1 MEEKDDDARRSP
13 SAQSKTD
20 QGETE
25 NKRVLQLVMEFAMSE
40 NFEKDF
46 EDFAASHKDSFL
58 KILIMDEGAEHPMEW
73 HDIYMDYLRTFE
85 GKIERFI
92 SSKGFEIT
100 DFYEECKTILED
112 DDAVFGETRFF
123 LEALLATS
131 EYQTFISLMKGEMLQ
146 FAAELDNL
154 EPSSPKASSGSPS
167 SGGHLDRLDSK
178 GEVFD
183 SKEDK

>member
-1 MEEKDDDARRSP
+1 
-13 SAQSKTD
+13 
-20 QGETE
+20 
-25 NKRVLQLVMEFAMSE
+25 
-40 NFEKDF
+40 
-46 EDFAASHKDSFL
+46 
-58 KILIMDEGAEHPMEW
+58 
-73 HDIYMDYLRTFE
+73 MDYLRTFE

-146 FAAELDNL
+146 FSAELKNL
-154 EPSSPKASSGSPS
+154 EPSSPKDAAGSFGDS
-167 SGGHLDRLDSK
+167 RLDSK
-178 GEVFD
+178 GEIFD